1 MRFLPRRV
9 AVAAP
14 PSQQS
19 ELPSPPQWEAAAS
32 EQDHAAREAIDLL
45 ELDLTGM
52 VRTVARATD
61 TVQTGSRAAA
71 SALAAIRDRAG
82 RLADAAQNAKRS
94 SQHFADASEELAHS
108 AAEIGRRM
116 READALAANAA
127 TVADAA
133 TASVDG
139 LRLST
144 ADIRNVVNLIATIAR
159 QTNLLALNAT
169 IEAARAGQAGRG
181 FAVVA
186 QEVKALSLQTQR
198 ATAEIR
204 EKIDLLQRSAGSS
217 IGAVN
222 QIAGVLGS
230 LRPLFAEVAG
240 AIGQQAETT
249 SILSANAADSSRF
262 VAEVADDVCGIEK
275 DVEGARDHGAA
286 VDRSGHEVAAQVD
299 KLKTR
304 CLIFLRQSQI
314 GDRRRHDRLPCE
326 LAMSLT
332 TASGATRG
340 LSVDLSEGGAL
351 MRPLGV
357 ESAVPGTVGEVRL
370 TEIGPCAVQVINRS
384 PLGLHL
390 AFRDMTDSFRAALG
404 DKLAAIR
411 AENTEFIDR
420 AIAAASQISAL
431 FQDAIRSGAVSRETL
446 FDNDYVPIAGSDPQ
460 QFQTRSLG
468 WLESVLPAIQEP
480 LLKSDARM
488 IFCAAVDRN
497 GYLPVHNA
505 TFAQPQRP
513 GQPDWN
519 AAHARNRRIFDD
531 RAGLAAARNVRPY
544 LIQNYPRDMGGATVM
559 MREIDVPIRVDGQH
573 WGGFRTAYKL

>member
-1 MRFLPRRV
+1 MLFLSAR
-9 AVAAP
+9 AAARASVSPTIKP
-14 PSQQS
+14 PS
-19 ELPSPPQWEAAAS
+19 LPEPDAAVLA
-32 EQDHAAREAIDLL
+32 QDRAVREAIDLL

-61 TVQTGSRAAA
+61 TVQTGSRASAV
-71 SALAAIRDRAG
+71 ALAAIRDRAG
-82 RLADAAQNAKRS
+82 RLADAAQIAKRS

-116 READALAANAA
+116 QEADGLAANAA
-127 TVADAA
+127 TAADAA
-133 TASVDG
+133 TVSVDG

-144 ADIRNVVNLIATIAR
+144 ADIGNVVNLIAAIAR

-186 QEVKALSLQTQR
+186 QEVKALSLQTQH

-217 IGAVN
+217 ISAVS

-249 SILSANAADSSRF
+249 NILSENAADGSRF
-262 VAEVADDVCGIEK
+262 VAEVADDVCEIEK
-275 DVEGARDHGAA
+275 DVEGARDHGSA
-286 VDRSGHEVAAQVD
+286 VDRSGHEVATQVD
-299 KLKTR
+299 RLRTR

-332 TASGATRG
+332 TASGEIHG

-351 MRPLGV
+351 MRSLGA
-357 ESAVPGTVGEVRL
+357 ENAVSGAVGLVRL
-370 TEIGPCAVQVINRS
+370 TGVGSCAVQVINRS
-384 PLGLHL
+384 ALGLHL
-390 AFRDMTDSFRAALG
+390 AYRDMTDGFRAALG

-420 AIAAASQISAL
+420 AIAAAGRISVL
-431 FQDAIRSGAVSRETL
+431 FEGAIRLGAVSRETL

-460 QFQTRSLG
+460 QFQTRSLA
-468 WLESVLPAIQEP
+468 WLESVLPTIQEP

-505 TFAQPQRP
+505 AFAQPQRP

-519 AAHARNRRIFDD
+519 ATHARNRRIFDD

-544 LIQNYPRDMGGATVM
+544 LIQNYPRNMGGATVM